1 MSKKKSTKKQTS
13 KKQTTKKQTK
23 AKAASVNAKGEK
35 KTTKMKTTSKATT
48 PGKASDGKPK
58 RLSAIDAAAEVLKKS
73 REPMRA
79 RELITAMEAQG
90 LWTSPG
96 GKTPHATLYAAMLRE
111 ERDKGTASRFRKV
124 ERGLFGFNG

>member
-1 MSKKKSTKKQTS
+1 MAAKKAKNSGSKKGAKGAKAKGPTKP
-13 KKQTTKKQTK
+13 
-23 AKAASVNAKGEK
+23 KAASPASAAKQK
-35 KTTKMKTTSKATT
+35 DA
-48 PGKASDGKPK
+48 KPK
-58 RLSAIDAAAEVLKKS
+58 RLSAIDAAAEVLKES